1 MKGTPQKAEG
11 EAGRPERGL
20 VEDGPCPMPLN
31 ATIPGPE
38 VAGCMGF
45 GTEHGHL
52 SMSKLSTQWA
62 SLWRHPPVSEYSN
75 GKVAAKYPHPGLSH
89 TTSETRGRQ
98 IKPRVSRTASKVIL
112 ICSQLHANPAEPPTG
127 PPPTRLSTGVRSRG
141 SPPPKSSSPAAWK
154 AWSPEPER
162 PSAAAGRACS
172 VDPQVSFKSEAG
184 RGPRPLPPRKGAGRS
199 GHFLLFSNL
208 LFLVLRPRSASSHFS
223 PVGVRV
229 TNKMQGDVC

>member
-20 VEDGPCPMPLN
+20 VEDGPCPRPLN

-38 VAGCMGF
+38 VASCLGF

-62 SLWRHPPVSEYSN
+62 SLRRHPPVSEYSN
-75 GKVAAKYPHPGLSH
+75 GKGFNDIAERAKYPHPGLSH
-89 TTSETRGRQ
+89 TTSETRGRES
-98 IKPRVSRTASKVIL
+98 KPKVSRTASKVIL
-112 ICSQLHANPAEPPTG
+112 ICSQLHANLAEPPAG
-127 PPPTRLSTGVRSRG
+127 PPPTRLSTGVRG
-141 SPPPKSSSPAAWK
+141 PGAPPPESSSPASWK

-162 PSAAAGRACS
+162 PSATAGRACS

-184 RGPRPLPPRKGAGRS
+184 RGPRPLPLRKGAGRS

-223 PVGVRV
+223 PVGVR
-229 TNKMQGDVC
+229 